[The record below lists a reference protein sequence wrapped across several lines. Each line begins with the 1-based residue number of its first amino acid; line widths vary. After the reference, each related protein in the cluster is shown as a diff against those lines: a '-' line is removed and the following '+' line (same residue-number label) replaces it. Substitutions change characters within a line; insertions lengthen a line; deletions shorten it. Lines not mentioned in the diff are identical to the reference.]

1 MGETINLQFG
11 VKTPTYSTAKANDPY
26 ADEPTLTI
34 LMHEGAEDKQRVGAR
49 MMFNAKAREMLG
61 LLGKKV
67 PKGISENIMP
77 ARNYNESNELV
88 SIVFINGAKLGEN
101 VDESVRNQ
109 LIRFSK
115 KSVISNKPL
124 LGLIVNLIG
133 VSEEVVGKQ
142 QLICKLSVI
151 EHPNFGS
158 LLSLDASSLVLES
171 DTSETNDD
179 SDTEAPAES
188 AAPATKSK
196 K

>member
-34 LMHEGAEDKQRVGAR
+34 LAHEGAEDKQRVGAR
-49 MMFNAKAREMLG
+49 MMFNAKAREILG

-88 SIVFINGAKLGEN
+88 NIVFINGAKLGEN

-124 LGLIVNLIG
+124 LGLIVDLIG

-142 QLICKLSVI
+142 ELICKLSII
-151 EHPNFGS
+151 EHPNFGN
-158 LLSLDASSLVLES
+158 LLSLDASSLVVASDDATEEIPTES
-171 DTSETNDD
+171 EKTST
-179 SDTEAPAES
+179 
-188 AAPATKSK
+188 SK